1 LIEPSHRLQASQST
15 TGRCVLHGIKNGTL
29 IIAQGLSLPSACE
42 LKTLPLCAGWN
53 TVTNIQAQGV
63 DKRFSEMGW
72 SCFQKSS
79 ASTVNVVGFGSE
91 PTLIKA
97 FQKMVRHT
105 AKVKFNC
112 LEVTEAVQKNFLG
125 FSYVHLSARARNIK
139 QRLW

>member
-1 LIEPSHRLQASQST
+1 LIQPSHWLEVLQST
-15 TGRCVLHGIKNGTL
+15 TDRCMLHGIKNGTL
-29 IIAQGLSLPSACE
+29 IIAQGLLLPSACE

-53 TVTNIQAQGV
+53 TVTNIQAQGL

-72 SCFQKSS
+72 SCFQKSL
-79 ASTVNVVGFGSE
+79 ASTVKVVGFGRE

-97 FQKMVRHT
+97 FQKIVRHS
-105 AKVKFNC
+105 ARVKFNC